1 MLNDFDGL
9 SIRFWSLGLGVSGNK
24 RATQNT
30 LIQPWQKKEPANY
43 RSLLAKRE
51 WNRRTGLIYFHMF
64 CLFVFGRY
72 NIESRWNMESVAG
85 ALQPIIRLAKVCS
98 CQPFCWSWSH
108 SAGSSTTSTAFRTEG
123 CISYRTPARTRSN
136 FDILD
141 QGPLLHFS
149 SCYFVLI
156 PSLYLHD
163 LKLVISICMKWRGSR
178 STPFWNRVCMVYENR
193 FLCLTTKL
201 FPDSA
206 TVQPLRL
213 CCQTIAGMSTRR
225 SCLMCLWTKVQTYQ
239 QVK

>member
-1 MLNDFDGL
+1 MQHNQIRRIQSLIFLSILLHLPPCAGVVPDRSLAINLFLRSFLTCSLWVLNDFDGL

-72 NIESRWNMESVAG
+72 NIESRWNMERVAG

-123 CISYRTPARTRSN
+123 CISYRTLARTRSN
-136 FDILD
+136 
-141 QGPLLHFS
+141 
-149 SCYFVLI
+149 
-156 PSLYLHD
+156 
-163 LKLVISICMKWRGSR
+163 
-178 STPFWNRVCMVYENR
+178 
-193 FLCLTTKL
+193 
-201 FPDSA
+201 
-206 TVQPLRL
+206 
-213 CCQTIAGMSTRR
+213 QTF
-225 SCLMCLWTKVQTYQ
+225 WTKGHSCILVPVTLS
-239 QVK
+239 